1 MQPEYDQHPLRHWE
15 PLGDDEFLFVAS
27 SPDAIHGAGVIAY
40 PGFLDQAAQ
49 QLEGDFFILPSSIHE
64 VILAKDNGFLHAE
77 ELTDL
82 VQAVNQT
89 EVAPEERLSDN
100 AYHFD
105 SREHI
110 FEKAEQFAAR
120 KRRDRGKGSLLENL
134 AEKSQR
140 VSEEKA
146 NRIERASTSKVK
158 GGREI

>member
-1 MQPEYDQHPLRHWE
+1 M
-15 PLGDDEFLFVAS
+15 
-27 SPDAIHGAGVIAY
+27 
-40 PGFLDQAAQ
+40 
-49 QLEGDFFILPSSIHE
+49 
-64 VILAKDNGFLHAE
+64 
-77 ELTDL
+77 
-82 VQAVNQT
+82 
-89 EVAPEERLSDN
+89 APEERLSDT

-158 GGREI
+158 GGKEI

>member
-1 MQPEYDQHPLRHWE
+1 M
-15 PLGDDEFLFVAS
+15 
-27 SPDAIHGAGVIAY
+27 
-40 PGFLDQAAQ
+40 
-49 QLEGDFFILPSSIHE
+49 
-64 VILAKDNGFLHAE
+64 ILAKDNGFLHAE

-120 KRRDRGKGSLLENL
+120 TRKDRGKESLLGNL

-140 VSEEKA
+140 ISEEKA
-146 NRIERASTSKVK
+146 DRMERASTSKVK